1 MIISIE
7 GNIGSGKSKFVE
19 LFKNYLEQETSYSDK
34 FLFLSEPV
42 DEWINTKNEMGVLC
56 LSRWLQTIGFNPP
69 SQFTIWLRKTQ

>member
-19 LFKNYLEQETSYSDK
+19 LFKDYLEQETSFSDK

-42 DEWINTKNEMGVLC
+42 DEWINTKNNNNENILEV
-56 LSRWLQTIGFNPP
+56 FYKD
-69 SQFTIWLRKTQ
+69 RKR